1 MTISIKI
8 TFKPSV
14 ETLILEYRNT
24 VTENRAIDRL
34 TISKYQTQNH
44 IETISLN
51 LHIEPALFPVVSL
64 MFSTVL
70 ALHVTIAYITPMPN
84 CLLILCL
91 LLQCCLIIE
100 NARFRNRFP
109 EKIIT
114 LWSHQSWWPKMWLV
128 IGLQIDKACFL
139 QEKHNLTLNTWIV
152 RRDAKSGQSTW
163 IFFWKSF

>member
-1 MTISIKI
+1 MIISIKI

-51 LHIEPALFPVVSL
+51 LHIEPALTPVVSL

-91 LLQCCLIIE
+91 LLQ
-100 NARFRNRFP
+100 
-109 EKIIT
+109 
-114 LWSHQSWWPKMWLV
+114 
-128 IGLQIDKACFL
+128 
-139 QEKHNLTLNTWIV
+139 
-152 RRDAKSGQSTW
+152 
-163 IFFWKSF
+163 